1 MTLLEY
7 VKYDLAFLFAYSMR
21 EKTSAHRKFV
31 DDVPEDVKK
40 RRLMEGIDSYRK
52 NLDLITLNEVGRIHL
67 MLVDGK
73 SK

>member
-1 MTLLEY
+1 
-7 VKYDLAFLFAYSMR
+7 MR
-21 EKTSAHRKFV
+21 EKTSAHRNFV

-67 MLVDGK
+67 MLVDGF

>member
-1 MTLLEY
+1 
-7 VKYDLAFLFAYSMR
+7 MR
-21 EKTSAHRKFV
+21 EKTSAHRNFV

-67 MLVDGK
+67 MLVDGN
-73 SK
+73 SKMGET